1 MNGHCFQAQAAAAAS
16 AAGVVPNHLVQSAAS
31 GVGSGASVAGGK
43 VYATYP
49 PSFHALRFEQNI

>member
-31 GVGSGASVAGGK
+31 AGSGAVAGGK

-49 PSFHALRFEQNI
+49 PSFHALRFELNI